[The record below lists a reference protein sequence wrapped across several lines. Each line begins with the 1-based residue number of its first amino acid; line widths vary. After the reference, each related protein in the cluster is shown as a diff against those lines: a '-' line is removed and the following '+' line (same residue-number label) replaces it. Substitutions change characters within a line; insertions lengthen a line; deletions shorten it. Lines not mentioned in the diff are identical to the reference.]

1 MKQNLIIL
9 NLVLFLLPACSK
21 KKVNNSVAKNY
32 FQQSLIAAEKN
43 KREAL
48 VLIDQSIEAEPTPRA
63 YALKATLL
71 YQTNN
76 YAESLALF
84 EKLMNDKTTP
94 AHLKTDVSNNYA
106 CNLLAMGK
114 IDKAKSIWLD
124 LTNNRFYLSP
134 EVAWFN
140 LGLLE
145 LASVP
150 EKSEPL
156 STEDKAKLELAEV
169 YFRKAVKINQ
179 DYLDGYFYL
188 SITLI
193 RLNKLEE
200 AKQELI
206 HVIGIMPEHQNAQNL
221 LITIDKL
228 KAGQHDKR

>member
-1 MKQNLIIL
+1 MKQNFIIL
-9 NLVLFLLPACSK
+9 SIILSFLTACNK
-21 KKVNNSVAKNY
+21 KKTNSTVAKNY
-32 FQQSLIAAEKN
+32 FQQSLMAVEKN

-48 VLIDQSIEAEPTPRA
+48 ALIDQSIDAEPTPRA

-71 YQTNN
+71 YQTGN
-76 YAESLALF
+76 YQESLALF
-84 EKLMNDKTTP
+84 EKLMHDKSTP
-94 AHLKTDVSNNYA
+94 VHLKTDVSNNYA
-106 CNLLAMGK
+106 CNLLAVGK
-114 IDKAKSIWLD
+114 IEKAKKIWLD
-124 LTNNRFYLSP
+124 LTTNRYYLSP

-150 EKSEPL
+150 ERPQPL
-156 STEDKAKLELAEV
+156 PEAEQKQLEKAEM

-193 RLNKLEE
+193 RLNKLDE

-206 HVIGIMPEHQNAQNL
+206 NVIGIMPEHQNAQNL
-221 LITIDKL
+221 LITIDKFRQQ
-228 KAGQHDKR
+228 AYMN

>member
-1 MKQNLIIL
+1 MKKNFIIITILIC
-9 NLVLFLLPACSK
+9 FLTACNK
-21 KKVNNSVAKNY
+21 KKTNSTVAKNY
-32 FQQSLIAAEKN
+32 FQQSLVAAEKN

-48 VLIDQSIEAEPTPRA
+48 ALVDQSIAAEQTPRA

-71 YQTNN
+71 YQTGN
-76 YAESLALF
+76 YQESLRLF
-84 EKLMNDKTTP
+84 EKLMQDKSTP

-106 CNLLAMGK
+106 CNLLAVGK
-114 IDKAKSIWLD
+114 NEKAKEIWLG
-124 LTNNRFYLSP
+124 LTTNRYYLSP

-150 EKSEPL
+150 ERPL
-156 STEDKAKLELAEV
+156 PLLEEEQKQLEQAEV

-193 RLNKLEE
+193 RLNKLDE

-221 LITIDKL
+221 LLTIDKL
-228 KAGQHDKR
+228 KQQAYKN